1 MLPAME
7 LGLGG
12 LRLLGTLFVLLH
24 GQLTLPHAT
33 FLAWA
38 SSPHGSGGSNNN
50 GISGGNVQGPQLTSE
65 LPSRLLFSN
74 SSGGSLPCSAT
85 GQPAPTIR
93 WLTEDGDEAADVPR
107 LRHVR
112 QGDGSLVFLPF
123 RADQFRRDVHEA
135 RYRCSASNAIGT
147 VVSPQVHVTAV
158 LDTNYDMRFSDKHV
172 VAGNPVLLQC
182 PIPSH
187 LGDHVFVTSWQRVD
201 GYVITRNTHGDDY
214 IVTTDGQLYIRETR
228 DAEELLR
235 YRCHTENTLTRR
247 KKTSSNFVR
256 LLLREPVTMQMPSIV
271 HRSSRVQSDPGQPV
285 DLLCV
290 AEGFP
295 VPGYSW
301 YKRDGQR
308 MLPLEPS
315 MDVRQAA
322 GILHFREVEA
332 SHAGTYV
339 CLASNSVGEAQV
351 DLELVVTPKPWV
363 TVSPAHVRTEVGHAA
378 AFRCNASG
386 LDWGVL
392 DETSLEWRHNGR
404 RLMPS
409 AQQAAGMGRSRVLHL
424 PSIRRQDQGMYQCF
438 VRLSPKRTVQAAAE
452 LIVGDQAP
460 KLKSTF
466 EETTVRPGKPVSLR
480 CVASGDPPP
489 RITWLLDGVWPID
502 SRHGRVRV
510 RTTGADASSGI
521 SGAEVSSTLS
531 ISSAEV
537 QDGGSYSCEASN
549 YAGVASHSARINVYG
564 SVYVRAL
571 GNLSAL
577 AAGTFSVQCPFG
589 GYPFGHVYWEKD
601 GRRLPLNQRQTV
613 FPNGTLQIQGTD
625 REHDQGEYTCT
636 VHGPDSQIVH
646 RTISLHVRSGPQI
659 TPFAFQANL
668 HEGVRAGLTCL
679 VHAGD
684 PPIRVEWLRD
694 GKPLVPGAHA
704 DVSIMTDEG
713 GFVSTLTLKRLS
725 SRQNGNYTCR
735 ATNQYASA
743 EHSAE
748 LLVKVPPSWTME
760 PNDTTAVSGRSVYI
774 DCQASGV
781 PQPHIRWKSAAEPE
795 SPASQFRTIISNSHI
810 HILVNGTLSIRSV
823 EPGDAGLY
831 LCEASNGVGSG
842 ISRVLQLTVRSA
854 PRFSS
859 KFTTVSVRRGESSE
873 VICPAQGDSPI
884 RFHWLKNNLPLNVL
898 KDHRYSRVEDR
909 SGDVTTSK
917 ITVQHAERSDN
928 GVFTCQAA
936 NEFGEDST
944 SIQLTVQDVPDPPSD
959 VDVRE
964 VGSRTAR
971 VTWSVPFT
979 GNSPITQYVLHWKTT
994 DGLWQ
999 DTLTVSGL
1007 ETKATV
1013 RGLLPMTTYHLR
1025 VRADNILGIS
1035 DYSTPAEFTTSKEPP
1050 RFPPKNVQATAMNT
1064 RTISVSFDNP
1074 RHTKADDQVEGFYV
1088 GYRELSSLD
1097 AFTFKTF
1104 DASPPLLL
1112 APISHDHASGQSE
1125 LGTAGAAAE
1134 PPPHRLSYEL
1144 TGLRRSTEYAVTV
1157 QAFNAKGA
1165 GPQSEVVRVRT
1176 LDFDPPGAPHL
1187 RIGGTTAR
1195 SISVNWENEHLQEA
1209 PITGFSLCYKVE
1221 GSAGSEWHE
1230 VSVPH
1235 DRRAFT
1241 LTDLQCGT
1249 EYLVYIRA
1257 ANRAGKGPQGETISV
1272 RTNGGRPV
1280 EPDPSRLFE
1289 INSTFVVLHLD
1300 AWESG
1305 GCPVSY
1311 FVVQY
1316 RPEARTASPL
1326 STSTEWTL
1334 HSNNVV
1340 PQQQLVQLAD
1350 LAPGSWYTLLMSAH
1364 NDAGST
1370 EVELSFATLTL
1381 TGELPSRSYELLD
1394 PQVTFYRH
1402 LTVTVPIVSAIVVLV
1417 IVVGVVCVILRR
1429 RNYDPRQRIGDEMVV
1444 AECCDASKGDLM
1456 LAVSHESQ
1464 AREPVY
1470 YPAPYT
1476 THNRSGAAGGPGSG
1490 QCNNVAGSRESAGA
1504 DDPKSRTY
1512 DVPYPIKRLEMWEP
1526 SPAELVT
1533 CMEVYEKAGQ
1543 EAIYRSSPFH
1553 ISKPK
1558 ARRTRWRDDGDRSS
1572 GSEENDPEDL
1582 LDEERGGTM
1591 PQTLIVPL
1599 DKFSSWDL
1607 DPAREDTIPSWKN
1620 YPSAYEATS
1629 VRCAGEYTSIT

>member
-1 MLPAME
+1 MPQSEQIRHVIKSINTIAFNALASQNLTTTQDGITICQRLEE
-7 LGLGG
+7 LQS
-12 LRLLGTLFVLLH
+12 LRLCHDASNIRLSAALDICALVRDIVREEFHGRCSSCAQPSTL
-24 GQLTLPHAT
+24 
-33 FLAWA
+33 A
-38 SSPHGSGGSNNN
+38 SAPTNLQDIIRQEIASASHS
-50 GISGGNVQGPQLTSE
+50 
-65 LPSRLLFSN
+65 
-74 SSGGSLPCSAT
+74 PCSAESRPRQVPT
-85 GQPAPTIR
+85 YAEVAALSAPTTIPAASPGGHVPVAR
-93 WLTEDGDEAADVPR
+93 QQDEQRGYAPEER
-107 LRHVR
+107 
-112 QGDGSLVFLPF
+112 G
-123 RADQFRRDVHEA
+123 
-135 RYRCSASNAIGT
+135 
-147 VVSPQVHVTAV
+147 
-158 LDTNYDMRFSDKHV
+158 RFSPLRNYQHTPYRSSFQRSPFPSSSS
-172 VAGNPVLLQC
+172 GLPVN
-182 PIPSH
+182 SH
-187 LGDHVFVTSWQRVD
+187 E
-201 GYVITRNTHGDDY
+201 YV
-214 IVTTDGQLYIRETR
+214 VTTDGQLYIREAR

-256 LLLREPVTMQMPSIV
+256 LLLREPVTMQTPSIV
-271 HRSSRVQSDPGQPV
+271 YRSSRVQSDPGQPV

-295 VPGYSW
+295 VPGYSEKLEQSCHLYSSW
-301 YKRDGQR
+301 YKRNGQR
-308 MLPLEPS
+308 MVPLEPS
-315 MDVRQAA
+315 MDVRQVA
-322 GILHFREVEA
+322 GVLHFREAEA
-332 SHAGTYV
+332 DDAGTYV

-351 DLELVVTPKPWV
+351 DLELVITPKPWV
-363 TVSPAHVRTEVGHAA
+363 TVTPAHVRAEVGHAA

-409 AQQAAGMGRSRVLHL
+409 TQQGAGMGRSRVLHL

-460 KLKSTF
+460 KLKSAF

-502 SRHGRVRV
+502 TRHGRVRV
-510 RTTGADASSGI
+510 RTIGAEAGAGL

-549 YAGVASHSARINVYG
+549 YAGAASHSARVNVYG
-564 SVYVRAL
+564 SIYVRAL

-577 AAGTFSVQCPFG
+577 AAATFSVQCPFG

-625 REHDQGEYTCT
+625 REHDQGQYTCT
-636 VHGPDSQIVH
+636 VHGPDSQIIH

-659 TPFAFQANL
+659 TPFTFQANL

-684 PPIRVEWLRD
+684 PPIHLEWLRD
-694 GKPLVPGAHA
+694 GKPLAPGAHP

-748 LLVKVPPSWTME
+748 LLVKGELPPTWTME
-760 PNDTTAVSGRSVYI
+760 PNDTTAVSGRSVYV

-781 PQPHIRWKSAAEPE
+781 PQPHIRWKSASEPD

-854 PRFSS
+854 PRFAS
-859 KFTTVSVRRGESSE
+859 KFTTVSVRRGEGAE
-873 VICPAQGDSPI
+873 VTCPAQGDSPI

-944 SIQLTVQDVPDPPSD
+944 SVQLTVQDVPDPPSD

-979 GNSPITQYVLHWKTT
+979 GNSPITQYVLTGRLQT
-994 DGLWQ
+994 
-999 DTLTVSGL
+999 
-1007 ETKATV
+1007 
-1013 RGLLPMTTYHLR
+1013 
-1025 VRADNILGIS
+1025 
-1035 DYSTPAEFTTSKEPP
+1035 
-1050 RFPPKNVQATAMNT
+1050 
-1064 RTISVSFDNP
+1064 NP

-1104 DASPPLLL
+1104 DASPTLLS
-1112 APISHDHASGQSE
+1112 APTSRDHASGLSE
-1125 LGTAGAAAE
+1125 IGPAGAAAE
-1134 PPPHRLSYEL
+1134 SQPHRLSYEL

-1176 LDFDPPGAPHL
+1176 LDFDPPSAPHL

-1209 PITGFSLCYKVE
+1209 PITGFSLYYKVE

-1241 LTDLQCGT
+1241 LTDLRCGT

-1257 ANRAGKGPQGETISV
+1257 ANRAGKGPQGETLSV
-1272 RTNGGRPV
+1272 RTNGGRPL

-1316 RPEARTASPL
+1316 RPEARAASP
-1326 STSTEWTL
+1326 STTSTEWTL

-1394 PQVTFYRH
+1394 PQVAFYRH
-1402 LTVTVPIVSAIVVLV
+1402 LTVTVPIVSAIVVLI
-1417 IVVGVVCVILRR
+1417 IVVGVVCVVLRR
-1429 RNYDPRQRIGDEMVV
+1429 RNYDPRQRIGDGMVV

-1470 YPAPYT
+1470 YPAPYA
-1476 THNRSGAAGGPGSG
+1476 THNRSGTAAGPGSG
-1490 QCNNVAGSRESAGA
+1490 QCNNVAGARECSAM

-1512 DVPYPIKRLEMWEP
+1512 DVPYPVKRLEMWEP
-1526 SPAELVT
+1526 SQEELLT

-1558 ARRTRWRDDGDRSS
+1558 GRRTRWRDDGDRSS
-1572 GSEENDPEDL
+1572 GSENDAEDL
-1582 LDEERGGTM
+1582 LDEERGETI

-1599 DKFSSWDL
+1599 EKFSSWDL
-1607 DPAREDTIPSWKN
+1607 DATTDDPIRSWKK

>member
-1 MLPAME
+1 
-7 LGLGG
+7 
-12 LRLLGTLFVLLH
+12 
-24 GQLTLPHAT
+24 
-33 FLAWA
+33 
-38 SSPHGSGGSNNN
+38 
-50 GISGGNVQGPQLTSE
+50 
-65 LPSRLLFSN
+65 
-74 SSGGSLPCSAT
+74 
-85 GQPAPTIR
+85 
-93 WLTEDGDEAADVPR
+93 
-107 LRHVR
+107 
-112 QGDGSLVFLPF
+112 
-123 RADQFRRDVHEA
+123 
-135 RYRCSASNAIGT
+135 
-147 VVSPQVHVTAV
+147 
-158 LDTNYDMRFSDKHV
+158 
-172 VAGNPVLLQC
+172 
-182 PIPSH
+182 
-187 LGDHVFVTSWQRVD
+187 
-201 GYVITRNTHGDDY
+201 
-214 IVTTDGQLYIRETR
+214 
-228 DAEELLR
+228 
-235 YRCHTENTLTRR
+235 
-247 KKTSSNFVR
+247 
-256 LLLREPVTMQMPSIV
+256 
-271 HRSSRVQSDPGQPV
+271 
-285 DLLCV
+285 
-290 AEGFP
+290 
-295 VPGYSW
+295 
-301 YKRDGQR
+301 
-308 MLPLEPS
+308 
-315 MDVRQAA
+315 
-322 GILHFREVEA
+322 
-332 SHAGTYV
+332 
-339 CLASNSVGEAQV
+339 
-351 DLELVVTPKPWV
+351 
-363 TVSPAHVRTEVGHAA
+363 
-378 AFRCNASG
+378 
-386 LDWGVL
+386 
-392 DETSLEWRHNGR
+392 
-404 RLMPS
+404 
-409 AQQAAGMGRSRVLHL
+409 
-424 PSIRRQDQGMYQCF
+424 
-438 VRLSPKRTVQAAAE
+438 
-452 LIVGDQAP
+452 
-460 KLKSTF
+460 
-466 EETTVRPGKPVSLR
+466 
-480 CVASGDPPP
+480 
-489 RITWLLDGVWPID
+489 
-502 SRHGRVRV
+502 
-510 RTTGADASSGI
+510 
-521 SGAEVSSTLS
+521 
-531 ISSAEV
+531 
-537 QDGGSYSCEASN
+537 
-549 YAGVASHSARINVYG
+549 
-564 SVYVRAL
+564 
-571 GNLSAL
+571 
-577 AAGTFSVQCPFG
+577 
-589 GYPFGHVYWEKD
+589 
-601 GRRLPLNQRQTV
+601 
-613 FPNGTLQIQGTD
+613 
-625 REHDQGEYTCT
+625 
-636 VHGPDSQIVH
+636 
-646 RTISLHVRSGPQI
+646 
-659 TPFAFQANL
+659 
-668 HEGVRAGLTCL
+668 
-679 VHAGD
+679 
-684 PPIRVEWLRD
+684 
-694 GKPLVPGAHA
+694 
-704 DVSIMTDEG
+704 
-713 GFVSTLTLKRLS
+713 
-725 SRQNGNYTCR
+725 
-735 ATNQYASA
+735 
-743 EHSAE
+743 
-748 LLVKVPPSWTME
+748 ME
-760 PNDTTAVSGRSVYI
+760 PNDTIAVSGRSVYV

-781 PQPHIRWKSAAEPE
+781 PQPHIRWKSAAEPDG
-795 SPASQFRTIISNSHI
+795 PASQFRTIISNSHI

-854 PRFSS
+854 PRFAS
-859 KFTTVSVRRGESSE
+859 KFTTVSVRRGESTE
-873 VICPAQGDSPI
+873 VTCPAQGDSPI

-944 SIQLTVQDVPDPPSD
+944 SVQLTVQDVPDPPSD

-979 GNSPITQYVLHWKTT
+979 GNSPITQYVLHWKTA

-1013 RGLLPMTTYHLR
+1013 RGLLPTTTYHLR

-1035 DYSTPAEFTTSKEPP
+1035 DYSTPVEFTTSKE
-1050 RFPPKNVQATAMNT
+1050 Q
-1064 RTISVSFDNP
+1064 P

-1104 DASPPLLL
+1104 DASPALIS
-1112 APISHDHASGQSE
+1112 APTSHDHASGPSE
-1125 LGTAGAAAE
+1125 HGAPGAAAE
-1134 PPPHRLSYEL
+1134 PQPHRISYEL

-1176 LDFDPPGAPHL
+1176 LDFDPPSAPNL

-1195 SISVNWENEHLQEA
+1195 SISVNWENEHHQEA
-1209 PITGFSLCYKVE
+1209 PITGFSLYYKVE
-1221 GSAGSEWHE
+1221 GSAGVEWHE

-1241 LTDLQCGT
+1241 LTDLRCGT

-1257 ANRAGKGPQGETISV
+1257 ANRAGKGPQGETLSV

-1316 RPEARTASPL
+1316 RPEARAASP
-1326 STSTEWTL
+1326 SATSSEWTL

-1429 RNYDPRQRIGDEMVV
+1429 RNYDPRQRIGDGMVV

-1470 YPAPYT
+1470 YPAPYA
-1476 THNRSGAAGGPGSG
+1476 THNRSGTAAGPGSG
-1490 QCNNVAGSRESAGA
+1490 QCNNVAGARESSTV
-1504 DDPKSRTY
+1504 DDPKNRTY
-1512 DVPYPIKRLEMWEP
+1512 DVPYPVKRLEMWEP
-1526 SPAELVT
+1526 SPEELVT

-1543 EAIYRSSPFH
+1543 ETIYRSSPYH

-1558 ARRTRWRDDGDRSS
+1558 PRRTRWRDDGDRSS
-1572 GSEENDPEDL
+1572 GSENDAEDL
-1582 LDEERGGTM
+1582 LDEERGGTI
-1591 PQTLIVPL
+1591 PQSLIVPL

-1607 DPAREDTIPSWKN
+1607 DATAEDSIHAWKN
-1620 YPSAYEATS
+1620 YPSAYEAAS